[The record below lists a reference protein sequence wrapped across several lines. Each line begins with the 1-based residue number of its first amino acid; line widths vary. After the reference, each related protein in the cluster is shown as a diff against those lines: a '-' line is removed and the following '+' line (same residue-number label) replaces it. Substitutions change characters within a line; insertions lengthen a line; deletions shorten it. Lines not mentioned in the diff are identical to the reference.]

1 MTHPRPRLSEIRAT
15 IRAATLEDESSA
27 VRERIDAAG
36 LARADRESIV
46 ARAVDLVR
54 TTRARA
60 GTSIMQ
66 GFLAEYGLSTREGV
80 ALMCL
85 AEALLRV
92 PDTETIDALIEDKIG
107 ASDWAAHLGHSSS
120 PLVNAS
126 TWALL
131 LTGKVLG
138 EAEEGLAGAL
148 REAIRR
154 LGEPVIRA
162 AVAQAMRELGHQFVL
177 GRDIREAMRRAAAM
191 EASGYSFSYDMLG
204 EAARTEADARRYHLA
219 YSDSITAL
227 AAVDRGAGIRDHP
240 GVSVKLSAL
249 HPRYE
254 FAQRDR
260 VMTELVAR
268 LRSLALLAQSA
279 GIGLNV
285 DAEEADRLDLSLDV
299 IEAVLADPALAGW
312 DGFGVV
318 VQAYGK
324 RAPHVID
331 WLHELSRQL
340 ERRVM
345 VRLVKGAYWDTE
357 VKRAQVLG
365 LDGFPVFTRKA
376 GTDVSYLACTRRLL
390 AMTDRIYPQFAT
402 HNAHTMAAVLHM
414 AGDVADFEFQRLHGM
429 GEALHEAVRAA
440 HGTRCRIYAPVGA
453 HHDLLAYLVRRLLE
467 NGANSSFVNQIV
479 DESVTPEEIARDPIA
494 VIEGLGGA
502 VSNPCIAAPADLF
515 MPERRNAKGWDLTD
529 PLAVAAVEAERER
542 FQTAVWEAGP
552 LIAGVAAGF
561 ERAEVR
567 NPEVRNPDT
576 RNPDKRVLEAG
587 DSVRVDGTGGNR
599 GDRGRVHAV
608 RNPARTEEIVGHVTH
623 ATPADVDAALEAAR
637 AGAPAWAS
645 TSAED
650 RASRVRRVAD
660 LYEASA
666 AELFALAAREAGKT
680 WLDGIGEVREACD
693 FARFYANEA
702 LRECA
707 HRQRTPRGV
716 IACISPWNFP
726 LAIFSGQILAALAA
740 GNAVVAK
747 PAEQTPLIAA
757 RVVALMHAAGIPR
770 EVVQLLP
777 GDGATV
783 GAALAC
789 DPRVDG
795 VCFTGSTATARLID
809 RAMAGHLA
817 PDAPLIAE
825 TGGLNAMIV
834 DSTALPEQAVRD
846 IVASAFQSAG
856 QRCSALRIL
865 YVQREVEER
874 ILEMLFGAIDELRI
888 GDPWD
893 LATDVGPV
901 IDDEARERIESYC
914 RRAEREGRALKR
926 LAAPDDGRFV
936 PPTVL
941 RVDGIEALE
950 EEVFGPVLH
959 VAAYDA
965 GHIEAVVDAVNASG
979 YGLTFGLHTRIDD
992 RVQHIVDR
1000 VRAGNIYVNRNQIGA
1015 VVGSQPFGGEG
1026 ASGTGPKVGGPHYL
1040 RRLMVSA
1047 TTAGGAPAGP
1057 VVDATR
1063 LAAAVSEASR
1073 AMRAGPHRGGRTGHA
1088 RSDSDSDA
1096 GGCEDAGKVRHDKE
1110 KGIKAG
1116 GFGEAGQAGGARLPP
1131 FDLPGP
1137 TGESNRLS
1145 FAPRGVVLCLGP
1157 GAAATET
1164 QIATALDAG
1173 NAVVAVADRATTA
1186 FESLVP
1192 DSRVVLLDGRIDP
1205 DSLITVD
1212 AIAAVACG
1220 ADRDVLGAI
1229 RKALARRPGPILPL
1243 ITEPGA
1249 AERYVLERHV
1259 CVDTTAAGGNAT
1271 LLALADG

>member
-1 MTHPRPRLSEIRAT
+1 MAHRRLRLCEIRGT
-15 IRAATLEDESSA
+15 MRAAILEDEARA
-27 VRERIDAAG
+27 VRDRVDAAG
-36 LARADRESIV
+36 RARTDRESIV
-46 ARAVDLVR
+46 ARAIELVR

-60 GTSIMQ
+60 GSSIMQ

-138 EAEEGLAGAL
+138 EAEEGMAGAL
-148 REAIRR
+148 HEAIRR

-177 GRDIREAMRRAAAM
+177 GRDMGEARGRAAAM
-191 EASGYSFSYDMLG
+191 EAQGYSFSYDMLG

-227 AAVDRGAGIRDHP
+227 ASVGRGAGIRDRP

-249 HPRYE
+249 HARYE

-260 VMTELVAR
+260 VMTELAAR

-299 IEAVLADPALAGW
+299 VEAVLADPALAGW

-324 RAPHVID
+324 RAPCVID
-331 WLHELSRQL
+331 WLHELARQL
-340 ERRVM
+340 GRRVM

-357 VKRAQVLG
+357 IKRAQVLG

-376 GTDVSYLACTRRLL
+376 STDVSFLACTRRLL
-390 AMTDRIYPQFAT
+390 GMTDRIYPQFAT

-429 GEALHEAVRAA
+429 GEALHAAVREA

-494 VIEGLGGA
+494 VIEGLGSA
-502 VSNPCIAAPADLF
+502 VANPRIAPPADLF

-529 PLAVAAVEAERER
+529 PVAVAAVEAEREEFR
-542 FQTAVWEAGP
+542 TAVWEAGP
-552 LIAGVAAGF
+552 LIARPAVG
-561 ERAEVR
+561 AESG
-567 NPEVRNPDT
+567 EI
-576 RNPDKRVLEAG
+576 
-587 DSVRVDGTGGNR
+587 
-599 GDRGRVHAV
+599 
-608 RNPARTEEIVGHVTH
+608 RNPARADDVVGRVTH
-623 ATPADVDAALEAAR
+623 SAPADIEAAVEAAR
-637 AGAPAWAS
+637 IGAAAWAS
-645 TSAED
+645 TSVEI
-650 RASRVRRVAD
+650 RADRVRRVAD
-660 LYEASA
+660 LYEANA

-680 WLDGIGEVREACD
+680 RLDGVGEVREACD
-693 FARFYANEA
+693 FARFYASEA

-707 HRQRTPRGV
+707 RGPRTPRGT

-726 LAIFSGQILAALAA
+726 LAIFSGQVLAALAA
-740 GNAVVAK
+740 GNAVLAK

-757 RVVALMHAAGIPR
+757 RAVALMHEAGIPR
-770 EVVQLLP
+770 DVVQLLP
-777 GDGATV
+777 GDGAAV
-783 GAALAC
+783 GAALAR
-789 DPRVDG
+789 DPRIDG
-795 VCFTGSTATARLID
+795 VCFTGSTATARLIN
-809 RAMAGHLA
+809 RAMAEHLA

-846 IVASAFQSAG
+846 IVVSAFQSAG

-893 LATDVGPV
+893 LATDIGPV
-901 IDDEARERIESYC
+901 IDDEARDHIESYC
-914 RRAEREGRALKR
+914 HDAERSGRALKR
-926 LAAPDDGRFV
+926 LAAPEEGRFV
-936 PPTVL
+936 PPTVI
-941 RVDGIEALE
+941 RVDGIEALAE
-950 EEVFGPVLH
+950 EIFGPVLH
-959 VAAYDA
+959 VATYDA
-965 GHIEAVVDAVNASG
+965 DELDAVVDAINAAG

-992 RVQHIVDR
+992 RVQRIVDR

-1026 ASGTGPKVGGPHYL
+1026 ASGTGPKAGGPHYL
-1040 RRLMVSA
+1040 PRLV
-1047 TTAGGAPAGP
+1047 AGVAAAGTPTGA
-1057 VVDATR
+1057 VVDEAT
-1063 LAAAVSEASR
+1063 LAAAVAGAARGLTSR
-1073 AMRAGPHRGGRTGHA
+1073 PHRRGDDA
-1088 RSDSDSDA
+1088 RVERFRFA
-1096 GGCEDAGKVRHDKE
+1096 P
-1110 KGIKAG
+1110 
-1116 GFGEAGQAGGARLPP
+1116 L
-1131 FDLPGP
+1131 DLPGP

-1157 GAAATET
+1157 GAAVARA
-1164 QIATALDAG
+1164 QAATALDAG
-1173 NAVVAVADRATTA
+1173 NAVVVVAQGAATA
-1186 FESLVP
+1186 LASFAAE
-1192 DSRVVLLDGRIDP
+1192 RRIAILDGQVAP
-1205 DSLITVD
+1205 DALAAVD
-1212 AIAAVACG
+1212 GIAAVACSANRNVL
-1220 ADRDVLGAI
+1220 ADMRE
-1229 RKALARRPGPILPL
+1229 ALARRSGPILPL
-1243 ITEPGA
+1243 ITEPA
-1249 AERYVLERHV
+1249 APERYVLERHV
-1259 CVDTTAAGGNAT
+1259 CVDTTAAGGNAS
-1271 LLALADG
+1271 LLAQAET